1 MWGGGKAATLPVST
15 SSSHVS
21 LTRRYRQPITTHHHH
36 RQPPGKA
43 EFKLSYI
50 ANCHPVESYKATLN
64 KDIHTLIVMGLLVEV
79 NETKLKPSIIAH
91 VAGASGQAEDEG
103 HPDRTFRFVYGL
115 SFVRSLQLM
124 MCKSQAEELRLR
136 VLKYVSAIEVRQRM
150 MYMEKIGGA
159 MGNEIELKTGML
171 KIRKVEV
178 GHHQGSRRAML
189 QGAKRLLEGGDWKER
204 WCVLRGRRLLM
215 FKKQTE
221 DTPTQVCGRVV
232 VCGGVCGVADSSD
245 VLCRPLHPSSGV
257 P

>member
-1 MWGGGKAATLPVST
+1 
-15 SSSHVS
+15 
-21 LTRRYRQPITTHHHH
+21 
-36 RQPPGKA
+36 
-43 EFKLSYI
+43 
-50 ANCHPVESYKATLN
+50 
-64 KDIHTLIVMGLLVEV
+64 
-79 NETKLKPSIIAH
+79 
-91 VAGASGQAEDEG
+91 
-103 HPDRTFRFVYGL
+103 
-115 SFVRSLQLM
+115 M

-221 DTPTQVCGRVV
+221 DTPTQVGHGRVPSFHSLHTPPPTHNPST
-232 VCGGVCGVADSSD
+232 ANPPTEH
-245 VLCRPLHPSSGV
+245 RPPLYRD
-257 P
+257 